1 MDVALNGYENQ
12 HFLKVL
18 SLKSLNFDYLSL
30 DKNNMKLHT
39 HTFFIHISNK
49 ELEETRQGHR

>member
-18 SLKSLNFDYLSL
+18 SLKSLYFDYLSL

-39 HTFFIHISNK
+39 HTFFIHISNIAI
-49 ELEETRQGHR
+49 LQF